1 MGKIAIV
8 LTQGFADWEYALI
21 GGTGGS
27 FYGLDVQYFSPEV
40 GHLQSQGGLTATVS
54 QNLGELSEWQPNVV
68 VVVGGN
74 IWDTDKAPN
83 ISKVLRIQY
92 ENGAHIGGICGGTL
106 ALARAGMLDDIPH
119 TSNDAGFLEQN
130 ATDYTGAAHYIPS
143 ASAVSSGRIIT
154 APGTAP
160 SSFTAAVFKAA
171 DLSKEL
177 VEQFK
182 GMMAAEH
189 G

>member
-1 MGKIAIV
+1 M
-8 LTQGFADWEYALI
+8 
-21 GGTGGS
+21 
-27 FYGLDVQYFSPEV
+27 
-40 GHLQSQGGLTATVS
+40 
-54 QNLGELSEWQPNVV
+54 QPNVV
-68 VVVGGN
+68 VVVGGT

-130 ATDYTGAAHYIPS
+130 APKYNGAAHYISS

-160 SSFTAAVFKAA
+160 SSFTAAVFKAGGLA
-171 DLSKEL
+171 KRNGGAVQRNDGSRTRLASEPEL
-177 VEQFK
+177 IPYSGYSVGSLKRVTF
-182 GMMAAEH
+182 ALT
-189 G
+189 